1 MQELRKRLELQI
13 TEPRCSQHSERPGN
27 KFISPPGARQRS
39 PPVEPWVW
47 LLAPSQPLWGP
58 NLCCQGGWHWQRW
71 PGRRG
76 DAPRAPGEAP
86 CPPQVGLAGGTVSAI
101 SELLIGFTATALT
114 TPLLALTSCLNHHSN
129 SSERCDLLFKTHS
142 AALFDPLARCAAGR
156 AGGAV
161 GARLGEHSP
170 RTRGFRDTQG
180 HSGEGGG
187 KETSPSC
194 SR

>member
-1 MQELRKRLELQI
+1 MQELRKRLELQSPSRGVPSI
-13 TEPRCSQHSERPGN
+13 LNAQVTNLFHLPEPGSVPLLWSPG
-27 KFISPPGARQRS
+27 SGS
-39 PPVEPWVW
+39 W
-47 LLAPSQPLWGP
+47 LLPSPS
-58 NLCCQGGWHWQRW
+58 GGQTSAARAGGTGRRW